1 MKPISARIVEKIRI
15 EMSQSMPVEIPEIIE
30 QFADDQPLILAFL
43 MSAYDDILNQVEL
56 EALLYLGV
64 AVWKM
69 MRHGRKI
76 PAMVT
81 EKRLDEVEATNLKM
95 LEYLDGESERD
106 FENTVRM
113 IIDNYNQV
121 EVLRFVIEELM
132 EESEDDE
139 DFRDENIGIMMI
151 ALKTVIDC
159 LDS

>member
-15 EMSQSMPVEIPEIIE
+15 KMSQSMPEEIPEIIE

-69 MRHGRKI
+69 MRHGGR
-76 PAMVT
+76 PSAMVS
-81 EKRLDEVEATNLKM
+81 EKRLDEVEAINLKM

-132 EESEDDE
+132 EDSEDDE

-159 LDS
+159 LDT